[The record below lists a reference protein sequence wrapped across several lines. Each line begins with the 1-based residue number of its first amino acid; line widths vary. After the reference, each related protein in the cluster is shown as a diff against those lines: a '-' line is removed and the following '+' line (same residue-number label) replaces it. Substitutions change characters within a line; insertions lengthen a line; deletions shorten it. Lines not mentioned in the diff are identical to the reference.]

1 MQSGAMIV
9 RRARSPCSRSAR
21 SAAKSRVVAVT
32 AAVCLL
38 AACGASPRTRFY
50 TLAPV
55 PPRTASVT
63 ASEAPLKVSAVHIP
77 GVLDRN
83 SIIRGEADH
92 KLDISSQERWGG
104 DLGEMIRQTLT
115 QDLQQRLPDGMV
127 VPPQSPAP
135 DNAHG
140 LVVDVVHF
148 GPGASGQVELDA
160 TWTVLAGSPARV
172 VLQRTARLTAHAS
185 EPPPAADHEA
195 AGSASSQAAAMSTLL
210 GQLADEIASGLSQVR
225 EARQ

>member
-1 MQSGAMIV
+1 MAVVGAL
-9 RRARSPCSRSAR
+9 
-21 SAAKSRVVAVT
+21 
-32 AAVCLL
+32 CLL
-38 AACGASPRTRFY
+38 AACSSSPRTRFY

-55 PPRTASVT
+55 PPHSSPLAGTDT
-63 ASEAPLKVSAVHIP
+63 PLKVSAVHIP

-92 KLDISSQERWGG
+92 RLDISSQERWGG

-115 QDLQQRLPDGMV
+115 RDLQERLPDGMV

-135 DNAHG
+135 DHAHG

-148 GPGASGQVELDA
+148 GPDASGRIELDA

-172 VLQRTARLTAHAS
+172 VLQRTAHLAEPAG
-185 EPPPAADHEA
+185 EPPPAANHA
-195 AGSASSQAAAMSTLL
+195 AGGSAAAQAAAMSALL
-210 GQLADEIASGLSQVR
+210 GQLADEIARGLPQVR